1 MSPHNGFVVTPWEV
15 RGRVDYEKLVQQFG
29 TSLIDEALL
38 ERIRHAFGELHH
50 MLRRGLFYSHRDF
63 NKILDLFA
71 AGKKFYLYTGRGP
84 SGHTHL
90 GHIVPWVFTRH
101 LQERFGVPLYFQ
113 LTDDEKFL
121 FNDDLELDN
130 TKGYALENALD
141 FIALG
146 FEPRDTRV
154 IIDTE
159 YIHNLYPI
167 ALRVAKRVTF
177 STAKAVFGFT
187 PSNNIGEIFYTSIQ
201 AAPCFLEAVKGEK
214 VPSLIPCAID
224 QDPHFR
230 VARDVAPLLGYPKTA
245 LIHTKLLPALTGP
258 EEKMAASVPQ
268 SAIFTTD
275 DARSARRKI
284 MNAFTGGA
292 VSVKEQRESGGNP
305 EVCSVYSYYVYL
317 FESEDTKL
325 KEIERRCRSGE
336 MLCGE
341 CKSDLAERVLSFLA
355 HHQAMRE
362 RARDHIEDY
371 LLKD

>member
-1 MSPHNGFVVTPWEV
+1 MSPDKEFVVTPWEV
-15 RGRVDYEKLVQQFG
+15 KGKVDYEKLLEQFG

-38 ERIRHAFGELHH
+38 ERIRRMFGELHY
-50 MLRRGLFYSHRDF
+50 MLRRRLFYSHRDF
-63 NKILDLFA
+63 DKILDFFA
-71 AGKKFYLYTGRGP
+71 ARKGFYLYTGRGP

-90 GHIVPWVFTRH
+90 GHIIPWIFTRY
-101 LQERFGVPLYFQ
+101 LQEKFGVPLYFQ

-121 FNDDLELDN
+121 FNDDLKMED

-146 FEPRDTRV
+146 FEPWDTKV

-187 PSNNIGEIFYTSIQ
+187 PSNNIGEIFYTSVQ
-201 AAPCFLEAVKGEK
+201 AAPCFLHAAEDA
-214 VPSLIPCAID
+214 PSLIPCAID

-230 VARDVAPLLGYPKTA
+230 IARDAAPLLGYPKPA
-245 LIHTKLLPALTGP
+245 LIHTKMLPALTGP

-275 DARSARRKI
+275 DAKSAARKV

-292 VSVKEQRESGGNP
+292 VSIKEQREMGGNP
-305 EVCSVYSYYVYL
+305 EVCSVYWYYVYI
-317 FESEDTKL
+317 FEPDDTKL
-325 KEIERRCRSGE
+325 KEIKRCCSTGE
-336 MLCGE
+336 ILCGE
-341 CKSDLAERVLSFLA
+341 CKSELAQRVLSFLA
-355 HHQAMRE
+355 HHQEMRE
-362 RARDHIEDY
+362 RARGRLEDY
-371 LLKD
+371 MLKD